1 LKSPLQ
7 PSCHDIRVVLEDV
20 LLHIREW
27 LVVAW
32 QANWR
37 CCHLSKWVVAA
48 LRILETLAVC
58 LLHQKRRWGTF

>member
-27 LVVAW
+27 LQFGRQIGDGATW
-32 QANWR
+32 ANG
-37 CCHLSKWVVAA
+37 
-48 LRILETLAVC
+48 
-58 LLHQKRRWGTF
+58 LLQKTSSEDPGRTCSVS